1 MRPALQAETCPGA
14 LRLRRVAAL
23 SGCDVSLKAP
33 GRFPEM
39 RMCTCAYAQARA
51 QARTH
56 RLTHMQMP
64 HRRSPSPTA
73 QCLSFAARS
82 RRGRPDTSASAR
94 PRRPLAPARQRSR
107 RLTRREG
114 WYTKALADAA
124 DWRGMAAQDR
134 QGGGSCRADFD
145 AEQGCEKLCP
155 RKGTKFSQHPWRA
168 NYTAKLSVH
177 SKAHDAE
184 RVGRVQQRA
193 DVFGHQALL
202 RP

>member
-1 MRPALQAETCPGA
+1 VRPALQAETCPGA

-33 GRFPEM
+33 GRFHEM

-73 QCLSFAARS
+73 PCLSFAARS

-94 PRRPLAPARQRSR
+94 PLRPLAPARQRSR
-107 RLTRREG
+107 RLTRREC

-124 DWRGMAAQDR
+124 DWRGVAAQE
-134 QGGGSCRADFD
+134 RA
-145 AEQGCEKLCP
+145 A
-155 RKGTKFSQHPWRA
+155 RA
-168 NYTAKLSVH
+168 VAAGVRTSMPGVASSVYCTLGIVFH
-177 SKAHDAE
+177 SLEDYFKAIEYDMEH
-184 RVGRVQQRA
+184 
-193 DVFGHQALL
+193 LT
-202 RP
+202 